1 MKVINKSRKI
11 IAIAGEPLLP
21 GNDMELPEGYDKHP
35 SIVDYLKSGVLADT
49 AKANIGNG
57 DAVSGM
63 SDEERAKIAED
74 AINQY
79 KAEQEA
85 LAAAQAKKEADIK
98 SVKSMKKKEDLIL
111 KAMGM
116 GIEVSDSDSA
126 DIIKEKILDQLDQ

>member
-35 SIVDYLKSGVLADT
+35 SIVDYLKSGVLADV
-49 AKANIGNG
+49 AKVNVGSDN
-57 DAVSGM
+57 AVGGL

-85 LAAAQAKKEADIK
+85 LAAAQAKKNAEIK
-98 SVKSMKKKEDLIL
+98 AVNKMKKDELAS
-111 KAMGM
+111 KALGM

-126 DIIKEKILDQLDQ
+126 DIIKDKILKQLGQ